1 MKIAIPVQGD
11 HVATVF
17 DAADD
22 LLMVEEGSGPA
33 TDLSR
38 LSFLKDTKIDKVA
51 FLKEQGVD
59 ILLCG
64 ALSGF
69 MRRMIEAAGIRVTPF
84 IRGPVSEVVEAF
96 FLGKLDDRQFFMPG
110 CHPGP
115 YPVQRRRRRHCGFE
129 NRRYAKK

>member
-1 MKIAIPVQGD
+1 MKIAIPVQGN

-22 LLMVEEGSGPA
+22 ILIIEKGLGSA
-33 TDLSR
+33 MDASR
-38 LSFLKDTKIDKVA
+38 LSFAKDTNIDKVA

-84 IRGPVSEVVEAF
+84 IRGPVEEVVEAF
-96 FLGKLDDRQFFMPG
+96 LCSKLDDRRFLMPG
-110 CHPGP
+110 CCPAHFTS
-115 YPVQRRRRRHCGFE
+115 QRR
-129 NRRYAKK
+129 